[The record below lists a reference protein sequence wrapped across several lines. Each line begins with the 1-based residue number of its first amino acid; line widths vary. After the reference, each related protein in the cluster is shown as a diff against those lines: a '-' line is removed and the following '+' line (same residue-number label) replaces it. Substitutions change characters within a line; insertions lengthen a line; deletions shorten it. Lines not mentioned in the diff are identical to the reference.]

1 MLNRLSFYSIVLMY
15 IFSFSLPVV
24 GAELLPSNSKGCEY
38 VLVGELV
45 SSDPD
50 RIESIITASP
60 FETLCLNSPGGS
72 FLAGMKLADIFMNEG
87 IQTYVKAGDECYS
100 ACAIAFL
107 GGSIW
112 GDLRHVSRT
121 LETGGKLGFHA
132 PFLAL
137 PKAQYKSEYVEGLF
151 SNAIA
156 LTSFL
161 TSQKVHLKINDSFL
175 TEFAFYHNDDNA
187 VNTVETV
194 RDAAIVGLEL
204 SGYTKPK
211 TLEASSYNNAC
222 SLLFN
227 LYEDY
232 FTDRVTASRPYF
244 SLGSSDM
251 ERQII
256 DNAFEVNGERNIMVS
271 TISDWE
277 LYTPTASCAFN
288 PAPTWSS
295 AVEVVMWSNGFNETP
310 IYENADRKLEIT
322 IPDWYFLDAE
332 TSLVSLR

>member
-1 MLNRLSFYSIVLMY
+1 MLIRLSFYGIILM
-15 IFSFSLPVV
+15 FVSSFSLPVV
-24 GAELLPSNSKGCEY
+24 GAELLPSNSEGCEY
-38 VLVGELV
+38 VLVGEIV

-50 RIESIITASP
+50 RLESMITSSP

-72 FLAGMKLADIFMNEG
+72 FVAGMKLADIFMSDG

-121 LETGGKLGFHA
+121 LEPGGKLGFHA
-132 PFLAL
+132 PYLAL
-137 PKAQYKSEYVEGLF
+137 PKAEYNSEYVEGQF
-151 SNAIA
+151 NNAIA

-161 TSQKVHLKINDSFL
+161 ISQKVDLKINDSFL
-175 TEFAFYHNDDNA
+175 TEFAFFHNDNNA

-204 SGYTKPK
+204 NRYTKRK
-211 TLEASSYNNAC
+211 TLDTNSYLNAC

-244 SLGSSDM
+244 SLEPS
-251 ERQII
+251 EWHPQI
-256 DNAFEVNGERNIMVS
+256 VNNS
-271 TISDWE
+271 FE
-277 LYTPTASCAFN
+277 LYGQQKILVSSISEMDDYSNQTASCAFS
-288 PAPTWSS
+288 PKPDWGGTFS
-295 AVEVVMWSNGFNETP
+295 VFMWSNVGPP
-310 IYENADRKLEIT
+310 IYERATRELGIT

-332 TSLVSLR
+332 TSLNSLR